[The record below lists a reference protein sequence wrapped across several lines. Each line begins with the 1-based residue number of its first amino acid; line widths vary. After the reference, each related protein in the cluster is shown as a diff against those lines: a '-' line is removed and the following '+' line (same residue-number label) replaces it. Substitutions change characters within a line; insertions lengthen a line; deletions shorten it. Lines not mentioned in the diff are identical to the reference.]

1 VGAIAG
7 AGYSRPVLKH
17 RLVTGPILIA
27 SLLGLAWLDEFLDG
41 LESPWEPLAGPEGGD
56 GTLPPGIVVLVVSAV
71 VSVLASREL
80 GAMLWAK
87 GVEVSRRV
95 MSIAAVGGLL
105 LIALMPTGQD
115 SVFGLALVSTAAG
128 VALFGSLAYSSRK
141 RTLEGVVAAAGGTL
155 LAFVYLG
162 LMLGMLL
169 AIRRDHSVWL
179 VVWALLTVKSCDI
192 GAFFTGRAVG
202 RHKMIPWLSPGK
214 TWEGFAG
221 GVVMAGLVGGAG
233 LSLVAPAVGTDL
245 DPLGGLAV
253 GGAVAGALFGAMGQV
268 GDLVASMFKRDA
280 GVKDSG
286 RLAPGMGGVL
296 DVIDSAVFVAPLA
309 FWWFRVVS

>member
-1 VGAIAG
+1 M
-7 AGYSRPVLKH
+7 LKL

-27 SLLGLAWLDEFLDG
+27 TLLLLAWLDEALDG
-41 LESPWEPLAGPEGGD
+41 LASPWDAVAEAD
-56 GTLPPGIVVLVVSAV
+56 GTLPPGLIILLICAAISI
-71 VSVLASREL
+71 LASREL
-80 GAMLWAK
+80 GAMLRAK
-87 GVEVSRRV
+87 GVDVSRRV
-95 MSIAAVGGLL
+95 MSIAAIGGLL
-105 LIALMPTGQD
+105 LTALTPAAKD
-115 SVFGLALVSTAAG
+115 SLYGLAVVSTAAG
-128 VALFGSLAYSSRK
+128 VAMFGSLAYSSRK

-162 LMLGMLL
+162 LMLGMVL
-169 AIRRDHSVWL
+169 AIRRDHSAWL
-179 VVWALLTVKSCDI
+179 LLWALLAVKACDI

-221 GVVMAGLVGGAG
+221 GLVAAGVVGGAG
-233 LSLVAPAVGTDL
+233 LAIVAPAVGSSVA
-245 DPLGGLAV
+245 PLGGLAL
-253 GGAVAGALFGAMGQV
+253 GGAVAGAVFGAIGQV

-296 DVIDSAVFVAPLA
+296 DVIDSAVFVAPVA